1 MARKIYLHRSM
12 WKMEANVRHLAVGLA
27 ITAFLGVLL
36 VVFAKQYWRF
46 ETFFVKALL
55 VFAGVPAKLFTD
67 GTAVDPTHSFPVFYH
82 PGGLTFQIPM
92 HYTEVSPLVTIVV
105 SVILILVGFLLYK
118 GNRLPLP
125 LKVVYFT
132 LSALVIITLAYVS
145 FVSPVPPHMI
155 NRLTVD
161 WQFSGIVILI
171 LAAIIFAWSI
181 FPVKGSLGLKL
192 GWLGAVLAFSVVWNI
207 VRLSVVLATL
217 YHLGSLPFIL
227 LHYLVGIY
235 IDFIYIVAFYS
246 LAMGSLSRTEAS
258 EAGW

>member
-1 MARKIYLHRSM
+1 MARKIFLHRSM
-12 WKMEANVRHLAVGLA
+12 WKMEANLKHLSIGLA
-27 ITAFLGVLL
+27 ITVVLGVML
-36 VVFAKQYWRF
+36 VLFAKQFWRF
-46 ETFFVKALL
+46 ETYFVKALL
-55 VFAGVPAKLFTD
+55 LFAGVPAKLFTS
-67 GTAVDPTHSFPVFYH
+67 GAPVDPSRSFPVFYH

-92 HYTEVSPLVTIVV
+92 HYTEVSPLVTIIV
-105 SVILILVGFLLYK
+105 SVILILVGILLYR

-132 LSALVIITLAYVS
+132 LSCLVIITLSYVS
-145 FVSPVPPHMI
+145 FVSPVPPHML

-161 WQFSGIVILI
+161 WQFSGIIILI
-171 LAAIIFAWSI
+171 LAASIFTWSV
-181 FPVKGSLGLKL
+181 FPVKGALGLKL
-192 GWLGAVLAFSVVWNI
+192 GWLAAVLAFSVVWNI

-246 LAMGSLSRTEAS
+246 LAMGSLGRTEAS
-258 EAGW
+258 EVGW